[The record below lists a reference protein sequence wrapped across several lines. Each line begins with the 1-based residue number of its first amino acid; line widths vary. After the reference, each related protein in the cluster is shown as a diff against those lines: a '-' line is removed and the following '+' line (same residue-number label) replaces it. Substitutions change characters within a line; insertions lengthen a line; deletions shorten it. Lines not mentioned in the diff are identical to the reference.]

1 MFTGLIEA
9 LATVTEQTAL
19 PAGGSR
25 LRLGMRW
32 PLVDGTARPTALGD
46 SVAVNGCCLTVIA
59 RTDDDGSESLL
70 FELSHETLQRTAF
83 ATLQP
88 GARVNVERALRM
100 GDRLGGHL
108 VSGHVDGLG
117 QLVEITPRGDFV
129 DLRYSL
135 PTALEPELVEKG
147 SIAVDGVS
155 LTVNAVPPGGFV
167 VTIIPHTA
175 EHTQLLDGGAG
186 KAVHLESDLLA
197 KHVRRLLQF
206 VTPQNETATGL
217 TVERL
222 RRAGFA

>member
-9 LATVTEQTAL
+9 LATVTDQTAL
-19 PAGGSR
+19 AGGGSQ
-25 LRLGMRW
+25 LRLSVRW
-32 PLVDGTARPTALGD
+32 PLVDGSARPTALGD
-46 SVAVNGCCLTVIA
+46 SVAVNGCCLTVIERSEDA
-59 RTDDDGSESLL
+59 GSESLL
-70 FELSHETLQRTAF
+70 FALSHETLQRTAF
-83 ATLQP
+83 GLQKP
-88 GARVNVERALRM
+88 GSRVNVERALRM

-117 QLVEITPRGDFV
+117 QLVEIARRGDFV
-129 DLRYSL
+129 DLRYRL
-135 PTALEPELVEKG
+135 PQALEPELVEKG

-186 KAVHLESDLLA
+186 KQVHLETDLLA

-206 VTPQNETATGL
+206 VTPPGEDATGL

>member
-9 LATVTEQTAL
+9 LATVTDHTPL
-19 PAGGSR
+19 AGGGSQ
-25 LRLGMRW
+25 LRLSVRW
-32 PLVDGTARPTALGD
+32 PLVEGSARPTGLGD
-46 SVAVNGCCLTVIA
+46 SVAVNGCCLTVIE
-59 RTDDDGSESLL
+59 RTEDDGKESLL
-70 FELSHETLQRTAF
+70 FALSHETLQRTAF
-83 ATLQP
+83 GLQKP
-88 GARVNVERALRM
+88 GSRVNVERALRM

-117 QLVEITPRGDFV
+117 QLLEITPRGDFV
-129 DLRYSL
+129 DLRYGL
-135 PTALEPELVEKG
+135 PPALEPELVEKG

-186 KAVHLESDLLA
+186 KQVHLETDLLA

-206 VTPQNETATGL
+206 VTPPHENATGL